1 MKPFG
6 AWICDVWGLGSVLL
20 VVCCVA
26 VVLWAL
32 KARPRE

>member
-1 MKPFG
+1 MTPFG
-6 AWICDVWGLGSVLL
+6 ALICDPWDLRSVLL

>member
-1 MKPFG
+1 MTPFS
-6 AWICDVWGLGSVLL
+6 AWLLDPWGITSVLL

-32 KARPRE
+32 KARRR

>member
-1 MKPFG
+1 MTPFG
-6 AWICDVWGLGSVLL
+6 ALICDPWDLRSVLL

-26 VVLWAL
+26 VVLWVL